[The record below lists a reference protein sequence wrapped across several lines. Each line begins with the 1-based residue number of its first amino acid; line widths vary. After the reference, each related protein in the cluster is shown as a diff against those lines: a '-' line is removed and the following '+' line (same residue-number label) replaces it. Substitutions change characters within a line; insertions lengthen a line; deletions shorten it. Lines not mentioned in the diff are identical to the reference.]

1 VAPGADHHCCSQ
13 GGRRQYNELMASC
26 RAHSFRDHWLRR
38 RRFGIWFACLAF
50 LIVSCGST
58 GRTAN
63 ADETTNAP
71 ETPRS
76 SAQAVG
82 PDGPDGPDVVLVDLD
97 DANEVAA
104 WTTVNDPVM
113 GGLSTSRIT
122 FGDGGLVFSGNISLE
137 NNGGFASARS
147 PQDTDIGRRATGAKS
162 LRVRALGDGK
172 TYLLKVG
179 TAGQPWSY
187 IQRFPTEAA
196 VQRTYEL
203 PIEGFQPVGMR
214 LDPVPNAPQTLDPSS
229 ISQVSIYILDKQQG
243 PFELT
248 ISAIDATA

>member
-1 VAPGADHHCCSQ
+1 M
-13 GGRRQYNELMASC
+13 L
-26 RAHSFRDHWLRR
+26 
-38 RRFGIWFACLAF
+38 FACSAL
-50 LIVSCGST
+50 LVVSCGSA
-58 GRTAN
+58 GRSAN

-71 ETPRS
+71 ETPGS
-76 SAQAVG
+76 SAQAVV
-82 PDGPDGPDVVLVDLD
+82 PEVPDVVLVDLD
-97 DANEVAA
+97 DPSEVAT

-113 GGLSTSRIT
+113 GGMSTSRIT

-137 NNGGFASARS
+137 NNGGFAAARS
-147 PQDTDIGRRATGAKS
+147 PQDPDIGRRATGAKS

-196 VQRTYEL
+196 VQRIYEL

-214 LDPVPNAPQTLDPSS
+214 LDPAPNAPQTLDPSS
-229 ISQVSIYILDKQQG
+229 ISQVSVYILDKQQG